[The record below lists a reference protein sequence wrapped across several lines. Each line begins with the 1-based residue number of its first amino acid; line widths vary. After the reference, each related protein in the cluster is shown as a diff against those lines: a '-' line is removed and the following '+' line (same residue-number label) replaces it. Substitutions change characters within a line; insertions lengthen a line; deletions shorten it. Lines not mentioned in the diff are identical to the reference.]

1 MFTPP
6 SDGVY
11 SCPPSGVLIKY
22 SDCLQ
27 GCVRTL
33 DLSTDWRPFCKPG
46 RQAFGAFSQI
56 LYVDWEAWI

>member
-46 RQAFGAFSQI
+46 RKAFGAFSQI
-56 LYVDWEAWI
+56 L